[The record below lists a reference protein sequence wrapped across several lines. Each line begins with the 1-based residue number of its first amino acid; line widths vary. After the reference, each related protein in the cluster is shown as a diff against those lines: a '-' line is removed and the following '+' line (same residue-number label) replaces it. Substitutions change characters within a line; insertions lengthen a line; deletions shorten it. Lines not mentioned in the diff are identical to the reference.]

1 MSTPKHQLAL
11 GAAVKARRTAL
22 GFSQEDFADKLGM
35 HRTQLGHIEQGKKD
49 CRLSTV
55 IRLADALGLSAS
67 NLLRGAD
74 L

>member
-1 MSTPKHQLAL
+1 MAL
-11 GAAVKARRTAL
+11 GV
-22 GFSQEDFADKLGM
+22 SQEDFAEQLGM

-49 CRLSTV
+49 CRLTTL

-67 NLLRGAD
+67 TLLEAAK